1 LNGRF
6 LLDLL
11 RGVHAEQFGFAVD
24 HPNEGVNGIH
34 LGVVFGDRNRDGAA
48 FALFGLLDP
57 QESPVLDTG
66 PEFRNRG
73 IKELQALLSLLRG
86 EVDTFLSRGS
96 AKLLQVVM
104 DRADRKT
111 GLTGEV
117 RDGRAFASAAPNR
130 GGALKFAFDL
140 SGDRIDMTG

>member
-1 LNGRF
+1 MAFILASYSGIVIVTGPPLRS
-6 LLDLL
+6 LVSWILKRAPSLIRGL
-11 RGVHAEQFGFAVD
+11 SSAIEASRSCKLCSRSCAARSTHSSRGV
-24 HPNEGVNGIH
+24 
-34 LGVVFGDRNRDGAA
+34 
-48 FALFGLLDP
+48 
-57 QESPVLDTG
+57 
-66 PEFRNRG
+66 
-73 IKELQALLSLLRG
+73 
-86 EVDTFLSRGS
+86 S

>member
-1 LNGRF
+1 M
-6 LLDLL
+6 
-11 RGVHAEQFGFAVD
+11 
-24 HPNEGVNGIH
+24 
-34 LGVVFGDRNRDGAA
+34 
-48 FALFGLLDP
+48 
-57 QESPVLDTG
+57 
-66 PEFRNRG
+66 
-73 IKELQALLSLLRG
+73 LSLLRG
-86 EVDTFLSRGS
+86 EVDTFLSKGS

-111 GLTGEV
+111 ELTGEV